1 MSSSVESPLA
11 DKREEEDLDQM
22 ETKAVVGPYGSR
34 EYPSGWFQIGWSD
47 EYKSGDIKP
56 LKYFGKDL
64 VCYRGAGTGR
74 IVVLDAYCAH
84 LGAHLGHQ
92 FDDQVIDDSGRQ
104 RIEGDN
110 IRCPWHGWCWSPEGK
125 NTDIPYSDR
134 LYRGKGPQPWA
145 VREVNG
151 WVLLWHDALNR
162 PPMWEPEELPEC
174 TEGSDYY
181 PIYPWAVRE
190 WKNITMWPQQAI
202 ENAVDFEH
210 LRYVHGHVGK
220 INVISLE
227 TDGAVARGEVA
238 TTFETKRGLLP
249 GRIRPTGWGVGL
261 AAIRLSGIHDI
272 VHMVAVTPVDHRH
285 SDAFGA
291 IVVKRL
297 PNEPEPPKFAKALM
311 NAEHHQFERD
321 MVMWCNAK
329 WIDGPPFPREEGK
342 GFKQLRRWA
351 RQFYP
356 DVDPETRSVR

>member
-1 MSSSVESPLA
+1 MSPV
-11 DKREEEDLDQM
+11 
-22 ETKAVVGPYGSR
+22 KAQSEVGPYGSQVF
-34 EYPSGWFQIGWSD
+34 PTGWFQIGWSG
-47 EYKSGDIKP
+47 EYKTGHIKP
-56 LKYFGKDL
+56 LRYFDRDL

-92 FDDQVIDDSGRQ
+92 FDDSVIDDSGRE

-125 NTDIPYSDR
+125 NVDIPYSDR
-134 LYRGKGPQPWA
+134 PYRGEGPQPWA

-151 WVLLWHDALNR
+151 QILLWHDSAGR
-162 PPMWEPEELPEC
+162 EPFWEPENLPEC
-174 TEGSDYY
+174 AADADYY
-181 PIYPWAVRE
+181 PIHPWSARE

-220 INVISLE
+220 IDVVSLE
-227 TDGAVARGEVA
+227 TDGPVVRGEVA
-238 TTFETKRGLLP
+238 TTFETRRGRVA
-249 GRIRPTGWGVGL
+249 GRICPTGWGVGL

-272 VHMVAVTPVDHRH
+272 VHLVAVTPVDHQH

-291 IVVKRL
+291 LVVRRL
-297 PNEPEPPKFAKALM
+297 PNEPTPPRFAEALLA
-311 NAEHHQFERD
+311 AEHHQFERD

-329 WIDGPPFPREEGK
+329 WIDGPPFPREEAK
-342 GFKQLRRWA
+342 GFRALRQWA

-356 DVDPETRSVR
+356 DVTQDERSVR